1 MCDGERWGTLGVK
14 GPVSSGA
21 KQRGP
26 EGGAGQILEMRQRKN
41 VQDLMTD

>member
-26 EGGAGQILEMRQRKN
+26 GGGTEGAESLDEAEEECSGFN
-41 VQDLMTD
+41 D